1 MFTAVCKPHLAL
13 NLLKR
18 NRKINK
24 RSDNI
29 NFIHLFC
36 KPVCKKTLTKN
47 YLLKNIQLT
56 LQSLFYAILE
66 SDV

>member
-36 KPVCKKTLTKN
+36 KPVCKKTLTKK
-47 YLLKNIQLT
+47 LSSKEHT
-56 LQSLFYAILE
+56 T
-66 SDV
+66 DVTISFLCDFRE